1 MFSATISTR
10 SGHVC
15 LESLIT
21 RLAGHRIYEAIRS
34 RAQLRTFME
43 HHVYAVWDF
52 MSLLKSLQTHL
63 APTTVPW
70 VPPAHG
76 RYANFINQLVLEEES
91 DSGLNCSSHY
101 ECYLQAMMEI
111 GADTGP
117 INRFVDTV
125 RDAGFEY
132 ALQVTRIPGPS
143 RRFMAVTFDI
153 IERRQAHLTAAALAY
168 GREALVP
175 RLYRSLRQGLRTR
188 QSDTPGLYAY
198 LDRHIQL
205 DEHEHGPLSVLLVQ
219 ELCADSPERHAAAIK
234 VAEQALI
241 ARLDL
246 WDGICAA
253 LPD

>member
-1 MFSATISTR
+1 MFDIDVST
-10 SGHVC
+10 GDGQVC
-15 LESLIT
+15 LESLMT
-21 RLAGHRIYEAIRS
+21 RLAGHRIYEAIRN

-63 APTTVPW
+63 APVTLPW
-70 VPPAHG
+70 VPPAHA
-76 RYANFINQLVLEEES
+76 RYANFVNQLVLEEES
-91 DSGLNCSSHY
+91 DRVLACSSHY

-117 INRFVDTV
+117 IIRFVDVV

-132 ALQVTRIPGPS
+132 ALQMAHIPGPS

-153 IERRQAHLTAAALAY
+153 IGHHQAHLTAAALAY

-175 RLYRSLRQGLRTR
+175 RLYRSLRQGLCTR
-188 QSDTPGLYAY
+188 QADAPALFAY

-205 DEHEHGPLSVLLVQ
+205 DENEHGPLSALLVQ
-219 ELCADSPERHAAAIK
+219 DLCAGSAERHAAAIK
-234 VAEQALI
+234 VAEQALV